1 MLLGGRDSLIPAP
14 RRPAIRPA
22 ARLVC
27 VGVGLVPHLAAVIR
41 STSLHFLYVF
51 SRFTFSVLAFSIRAR
66 SSFALLFPLIP
77 GRFFSQRVRSPK
89 KPG

>member
-1 MLLGGRDSLIPAP
+1 
-14 RRPAIRPA
+14 
-22 ARLVC
+22 LVC

-77 GRFFSQRVRSPK
+77 GRFFPTRAFPQKTWMILFLVRSNNFAMRF
-89 KPG
+89 